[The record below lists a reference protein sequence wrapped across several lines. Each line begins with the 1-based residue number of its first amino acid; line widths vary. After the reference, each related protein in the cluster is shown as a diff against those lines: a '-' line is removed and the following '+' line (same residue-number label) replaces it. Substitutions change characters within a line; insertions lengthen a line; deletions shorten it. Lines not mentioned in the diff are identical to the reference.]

1 MVWRAEQSP
10 LYQSVERFNSGTGGT
25 ECGCKTEE
33 YSQTADCSEKQ
44 RRQPEQF
51 VRNGTNSGGNMLQR
65 IMSDKDALLIV
76 ALILLLWHEKADM
89 KLIAA
94 LAFVLMG

>member
-33 YSQTADCSEKQ
+33 RSQTADHSEKQ
-44 RRQPEQF
+44 CRQPEQF
-51 VRNGTNSGGNMLQR
+51 IRNNANGGGNMLQR

-89 KLIAA
+89 KIIAA
-94 LAFVLMG
+94 LAFVLLG

>member
-10 LYQSVERFNSGTGGT
+10 LYQSVERFNSGSGGT
-25 ECGCKTEE
+25 ECGCRTEQR
-33 YSQTADCSEKQ
+33 SQNAEHTEKQ
-44 RRQPEQF
+44 CRQPEQF
-51 VRNGTNSGGNMLQR
+51 VRNSANGSGNMLQR
-65 IMSDKDALLIV
+65 IMSDNDALLIV

-89 KLIAA
+89 KIIAA

>member
-1 MVWRAEQSP
+1 
-10 LYQSVERFNSGTGGT
+10 
-25 ECGCKTEE
+25 
-33 YSQTADCSEKQ
+33 
-44 RRQPEQF
+44 
-51 VRNGTNSGGNMLQR
+51 MLQR

-94 LAFVLMG
+94 LAFVLLG